1 MIIVTYRKVFYVITG
16 ILAAL
21 SVAALLVYG
30 LNLSTEFTGG
40 TFVQVQYENER
51 PAREELIQALTSVG
65 LHDVS
70 VRTAGEKG
78 YDIRADVLSDDMRA
92 VLPEVVQLNQTY
104 PGVIE
109 RMSEVGPTIGKELR
123 TKAVYA
129 ISLVLVAIM
138 LFVAFVFRRVSR
150 PVSSWVYGG
159 IALVALAHDVLIP
172 LGFYA
177 LLGHYFGAQV
187 DTLFVTAI
195 LTVLGFSV
203 HDTIV
208 VFDRVRENLK
218 LNHEHNR
225 HESFELLVGRSLQ
238 QTLVRSVNTS
248 VTVLLTLLAL
258 FFVGPESTQDFA
270 LTLLVGIIAGTY
282 SSIAI
287 ASPLLVTAEKYLVK
301 RG

>member
-1 MIIVTYRKVFYVITG
+1 MIIVTYRKVFYFITG
-16 ILAAL
+16 MLIAL
-21 SVAALLVYG
+21 SVAALLTFG
-30 LNLSTEFTGG
+30 LNMSTEFTGG
-40 TFVQVQYENER
+40 TFVQVQYSNDR
-51 PAREELIQALTSVG
+51 PVREDLVQALTAVG
-65 LHDVS
+65 LTDVS

-78 YDIRADVLSDDMRA
+78 YDIRADVLSDDIRA
-92 VLPEVVQLNQTY
+92 ALPEVVQLNQTY
-104 PGVIE
+104 PGTIE
-109 RMSEVGPTIGKELR
+109 RMSEVGPTIGNELR
-123 TKAVYA
+123 TKALYA
-129 ISLVLVAIM
+129 IILVLVAIM
-138 LFVAFVFRRVSR
+138 LFVAFVFRKVSR
-150 PVSSWVYGG
+150 PISSWVYGG

-177 LLGHYFGAQV
+177 LLGNYFGAQV

-195 LTVLGFSV
+195 LTILGFSV

-208 VFDRVRENLK
+208 VFDRVRENLR

-248 VTVLLTLLAL
+248 VTVFLTLLAL
-258 FFVGPESTQDFA
+258 FFLGPASTQDFA

-287 ASPLLVTAEKYLVK
+287 ASPLLVTIERYVVK
-301 RG
+301 KA

>member
-1 MIIVTYRKVFYVITG
+1 MIIVTYRKVFYFITG
-16 ILAAL
+16 VLVAL
-21 SVAALLVYG
+21 SVGALLTFG
-30 LNLSTEFTGG
+30 LNMSTEFTGG
-40 TFVQVQYENER
+40 TFVQVQYESER
-51 PAREELIQALTSVG
+51 PQREELVQALTTVG

-78 YDIRADVLSDDMRA
+78 YDIRADVLSDDIRA
-92 VLPEVVQLNQTY
+92 ALPDVVQMNQTY
-104 PGVIE
+104 PGTIE
-109 RMSEVGPTIGKELR
+109 RVSEVGPTIGKELR
-123 TKAVYA
+123 TKAFLA
-129 ISLVLVAIM
+129 ITLVLFAIM
-138 LFVAFVFRRVSR
+138 FFVAFVFRKVSR

-159 IALVALAHDVLIP
+159 IALIALAHDVLIP

-225 HESFELLVGRSLQ
+225 HEGFEFLVGRSLQ

-258 FFVGPESTQDFA
+258 FFLGPESTQDFA
-270 LTLLVGIIAGTY
+270 LTLLVGIVAGTY

-287 ASPLLVTAEKYLVK
+287 ATPLLVTAEKYLVK
-301 RG
+301 KA

>member
-1 MIIVTYRKVFYVITG
+1 MIIVTYRKVFYFITG

-21 SVAALLVYG
+21 SVGALLTFG
-30 LNLSTEFTGG
+30 LNMSTEFTGG

-51 PAREELIQALTSVG
+51 PQREELVQALTTVG

-78 YDIRADVLSDDMRA
+78 YDIRADVLSDDIRA
-92 VLPEVVQLNQTY
+92 ALPDVVQMNQSY
-104 PGVIE
+104 PGTIE
-109 RMSEVGPTIGKELR
+109 RVSEVGPTIGKELR
-123 TKAVYA
+123 TKAFLA
-129 ISLVLVAIM
+129 ITLVLFAIM
-138 LFVAFVFRRVSR
+138 FFVAFVFRKVSR

-159 IALVALAHDVLIP
+159 IALIALAHDVLIP

-177 LLGHYFGAQV
+177 VLGHYFGAQV

-225 HESFELLVGRSLQ
+225 HESFELLVGRSLG

-258 FFVGPESTQDFA
+258 FFLGPESTQDFA

-287 ASPLLVTAEKYLVK
+287 ATPLLVTAEKYLLK
-301 RG
+301 KS